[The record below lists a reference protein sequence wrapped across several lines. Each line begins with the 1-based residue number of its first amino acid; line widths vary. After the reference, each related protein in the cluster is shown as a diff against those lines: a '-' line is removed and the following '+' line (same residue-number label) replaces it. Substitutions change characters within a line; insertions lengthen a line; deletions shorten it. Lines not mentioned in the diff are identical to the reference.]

1 MTEAV
6 WIGID
11 VAKDRLDVAWGSC
24 GELRSLRNETAGL
37 EALGLELSA
46 VAPVGIVLEAS
57 GGYEK
62 LAVAVL
68 ARQRLPL
75 VVINPRR
82 LRAFA
87 QAQGEAAKTDAIDA
101 RLLARYGEQL
111 QPARRALPDA
121 ALMRLQAL
129 LVRREQLVGMLAAEK
144 NRLHQ
149 GHQRRIIKSIKA
161 VIRVLECQIDVT
173 EGALAK
179 AVEQSDLWRAQNEL
193 LQSAPDIGPVNALA
207 LMFKLPELGQLD
219 RGKIAAL
226 VGVAPF
232 AHDSGKHRGKRHIRG
247 GRADVRALL
256 YMATVTAI
264 RCIRSSRP
272 STHD

>member
-68 ARQRLPL
+68 ARQL
-75 VVINPRR
+75 
-82 LRAFA
+82 
-87 QAQGEAAKTDAIDA
+87 
-101 RLLARYGEQL
+101 
-111 QPARRALPDA
+111 
-121 ALMRLQAL
+121 
-129 LVRREQLVGMLAAEK
+129 
-144 NRLHQ
+144 
-149 GHQRRIIKSIKA
+149 
-161 VIRVLECQIDVT
+161 LECQIDDT

-193 LQSAPDIGPVNALA
+193 LQSAPGIGPVNALA